1 MNTVWWCGLWAQ
13 IALNSGGAESCAGGK
28 LWHRHGSEPL
38 SSSAYSS
45 FVTFNSKGEQ
55 ISEESGRRATFF
67 LATTHHRTLRCG
79 WKSLSETAMTAC
91 RQRKEK
97 KKKKILI
104 KFRPV
109 VFRAYFSS
117 SHMLYSKHAR
127 CRRIVNVTSLA
138 DWLSRGFFLALQT
151 KEAYVEEGYRWL
163 TWSRLLIT
171 PSNLKIILKAR
182 SAPMCDI
189 VSDLNELREK
199 KKNEPKQKLSVE
211 ASSQHVEV

>member
-13 IALNSGGAESCAGGK
+13 IALNSGGAESCTGGK

-45 FVTFNSKGEQ
+45 FVTFNSKGKQ
-55 ISEESGRRATFF
+55 ISEESGRATFF
-67 LATTHHRTLRCG
+67 LATTHHCILRCG
-79 WKSLSETAMTAC
+79 WKSLSEIAMTAC
-91 RQRKEK
+91 RQRR
-97 KKKKILI
+97 KKKILI
-104 KFRPV
+104 KFRLV

-138 DWLSRGFFLALQT
+138 VWLSRGFFLALQT

-171 PSNLKIILKAR
+171 PSNFQIILKAR
-182 SAPMCDI
+182 SAPMCDN
-189 VSDLNELREK
+189 VFDLNELRK
-199 KKNEPKQKLSVE
+199 KQTQTKTLRRSLQS
-211 ASSQHVEV
+211 ACRG